1 MKRLFSS
8 RKVFI
13 EKLAVQLKYYYASE
27 SQVHTFGLAT
37 FIFICML
44 LYTLQRSYN
53 PFVHDSAYYWSLSN
67 SFILNESFSLFNFNN
82 DLRGYSFP
90 FLLFILKTLAVF
102 LRTDAKTFFYI
113 FSSLFFTILSIY
125 ILPWFTNTLFSW
137 KKKLGGRAVCGFL
150 IFFFWRGYFLYP
162 LSDFPA
168 FASLLIGITLFVRAM
183 RNPTNLVMPIVS
195 GFFLGMAINIRPIY
209 QASLFLLL
217 ATVPM
222 ILWKMYKNQI
232 LLWLAF
238 FILGC
243 TIVLFP
249 QYQINKI
256 HLQNKSPWVQARYG
270 SDESLYVKQLFW
282 GLKTQKFE
290 SNIGDNYPSIA
301 VIYED
306 PFVLNL
312 QKTNLLREKTLPR
325 YFKIMQRY
333 PLEMF
338 VSYFRH
344 MFNGLDIFFSTPYIK
359 NIYASHVLLSVVNY
373 LIWFVLIFRFLKADC
388 TQLDYLVVVSVISL
402 LIPVILAIPT
412 AVEVRFFLP
421 AHLLAYGV
429 TAFGINLTSLEKSLL
444 QNKWSLIR
452 FIMLG
457 VFWVMLCFT
466 LSTATIENLV

>member
-1 MKRLFSS
+1 MERLFSS
-8 RKVFI
+8 RKVFL
-13 EKLAVQLKYYYASE
+13 EKLVAQLKCYYE
-27 SQVHTFGLAT
+27 SKSQIHTFVLAT

-53 PFVHDSAYYWSLSN
+53 PFVHDSLYYWNLSTSFTANENFSLSN
-67 SFILNESFSLFNFNN
+67 FHD
-82 DLRGYSFP
+82 DLRGYVFP

-102 LRTDAKTFFYI
+102 IRIDEKTFFYI
-113 FSSLFFTILSIY
+113 CSSLFFTTLSVY
-125 ILPWFTNTLFSW
+125 ILPWSTNVLFGW
-137 KKKLGGRAVCGFL
+137 GKKLGGRVIISVL

-168 FASLLIGITLFVRAM
+168 FVSFLIGVTLFVKALRDSS
-183 RNPTNLVMPIVS
+183 NLFTLIGS
-195 GFFLGMAINIRPIY
+195 GFFLGIAANIRPIY

-217 ATVPM
+217 LAIPVF
-222 ILWKMYKNQI
+222 LWKNYKKQI
-232 LLWLAF
+232 LINIVF
-238 FILGC
+238 FLLGC
-243 TIVLFP
+243 AIVLFP
-249 QYQINKI
+249 QYQINKT
-256 HLQNKSPWVQARYG
+256 HFQNESPWVKARYG
-270 SDESLYVKQLFW
+270 SDESLYIKQLFW

-290 SNIGDNYPSIA
+290 SNIGDNYPSIT

-306 PFVLNL
+306 PFIQNL
-312 QKTNLLREKTLPR
+312 QKTNLLRNKTLTQ
-325 YFKIMQRY
+325 YLKIMRRY
-333 PLEMF
+333 PLDIL

-359 NIYASHVLLSVVNY
+359 NVYANHVVLSVANY
-373 LIWFVLIFRFLKADC
+373 LIWFVLIFRILKTD
-388 TQLDYLVVVSVISL
+388 LSPDYLSAVGLISL
-402 LIPVILAIPT
+402 LLPVILAIPT

-429 TAFGINLTSLEKSLL
+429 MAFGLNLTSFTTPLL

-457 VFWVMLCFT
+457 AFWVMLCFA